1 MSDKEGAPENPIPAE
16 VAADE
21 DIDQQAEPSV
31 DRSPDEP
38 EEGGGSP
45 AGTEVP

>member
-38 EEGGGSP
+38 EEGGG
-45 AGTEVP
+45 ARGGTEVP

>member
-1 MSDKEGAPENPIPAE
+1 MSEDKGSPEEPVPAE

-21 DIDQQAEPSV
+21 GIEQQAEPSV
-31 DRSPDEP
+31 DRSPNKG

-45 AGTEVP
+45 AGAETP